1 MRSRIRKRPTVQLTS
16 LLDLLF
22 VMIFI
27 SLLQDKSVPTPAPVE
42 STVAPAPIVEA
53 KPTPQSQ
60 FSLTAVFHFF
70 PVSANPEAQTGT
82 FAMAGNYDQ
91 KSGELVL
98 GGVSWIQRPEGYDM
112 VPLSGRVM
120 ANQNDFTGRVDFP
133 GCQVFS
139 LRRTSQSGSTPISGT
154 WEGTYTCSQGQTGL
168 LLTVQ

>member
-1 MRSRIRKRPTVQLTS
+1 MRATLRKRPTVQLTS
-16 LLDLLF
+16 ILDLLF

-27 SLLQDKSVPTPAPVE
+27 SLLQEKS
-42 STVAPAPIVEA
+42 PAPIVETKVEPVVA
-53 KPTPQSQ
+53 KVQEAPKTQ
-60 FSLTAVFHFF
+60 FNLTAVFHFF
-70 PVSANPEAQTGT
+70 PVSANPNAQTGT
-82 FAMAGNYDQ
+82 FAMAGNYNQ
-91 KSGELVL
+91 ANGELML

-120 ANQNDFTGRVDFP
+120 ANENDFTGRVDFP

>member
-1 MRSRIRKRPTVQLTS
+1 MALSTRKRPTVQLTS

-27 SLLQDKSVPTPAPVE
+27 SLLQDKAPPVPTPVPVE
-42 STVAPAPIVEA
+42 TVVTETPKEAVAP
-53 KPTPQSQ
+53 TQ

-70 PVSANPEAQTGT
+70 PVQANLDAQTGT
-82 FAMAGNYDQ
+82 FAMAGKYDQ
-91 KSGELVL
+91 TTGELML

-120 ANQNDFTGRVDFP
+120 ANENDFTGRVDFP